1 MAELADGCTDR
12 DAVTYLRAGQH
23 SKNLMLLHALSKAAE
38 DEAPEDNGPQSRA
51 RAAFQAG
58 YRLLAQ
64 VQAERPDVVA
74 RVLSL
79 PHIGG
84 WAHDGLVRL
93 GRGLTPDFGY
103 LARVAAV
110 AALRAGVRFE
120 LDIWAGDGQVR
131 LPGLGGLRVKGPG
144 TATPGTATD
153 AEAHTVGETPG
164 SWIRLSSDGE
174 RLTTDSAIAPEWTA
188 TPLIRAVANERPWE
202 VLLETSDE
210 HLDRFSL
217 RPAPVYDAA
226 HLLRWLQCIQS
237 AWQVLARQRIWALD
251 AIADTVA
258 AIIPLAPH
266 HEGEF
271 ISETTPAAFGAIAT
285 TWPPDPVM
293 MAETLVHEYQHLKL
307 GALLDMVP
315 LLTPEGD
322 GTLVYAPWRQD
333 PRPAGGLLQGIYAHL
348 AVARFW
354 NAQRHLDG
362 SPDDLL
368 RAQVLYERWRPTV
381 EATCDTLLKLDDCL
395 TPEGVRFV
403 RALQEQG
410 RRLESGSP
418 VPDRARDMAE
428 EVALDHQLTWQLRH
442 ETVDPAALVTAST
455 AFLRREPLDRE
466 LVSAGRVEA
475 YTRPV
480 GGVARSRLLA
490 MRHLDPRRF
499 RDLRGSCEPPLSPAD
514 DLLLDGRASEAAQAY
529 RAEILSA
536 DSPVPH
542 SWVGLA
548 VAACRTAAPLPQE
561 AFATSL
567 PLLFEMHCRLADKGV
582 KSDPMDLAD
591 WLT

>member
-1 MAELADGCTDR
+1 MAPGAPTLISRHLIPPTAMAELADGCTDR
-12 DAVTYLRAGQH
+12 DAVSYLRAGQH
-23 SKNLMLLHALSKAAE
+23 SKNLMLLHALAKAAE
-38 DEAPEDNGPQSRA
+38 DKPEDNGPQSRA
-51 RAAFQAG
+51 RAAFLAG

-84 WAHDGLVRL
+84 WAHDGMVRL
-93 GRGLTPDFGY
+93 GRGLTPEFEY
-103 LARVAAV
+103 LARVAAA

-120 LDIWAGDGQVR
+120 
-131 LPGLGGLRVKGPG
+131 PGIGGFRVKAPG
-144 TATPGTATD
+144 TATGTLAAT
-153 AEAHTVGETPG
+153 AEENPG

-174 RLTTDSAIAPEWTA
+174 RLTTNSAIASEWTA
-188 TPLIRAVANERPWE
+188 TPLIRAVADEHPWE

-217 RPAPVYDAA
+217 RPAPVCDAA

-293 MAETLVHEYQHLKL
+293 MAETLIHEYQHLKL

-315 LLTPEGD
+315 LLTPDGG
-322 GTLVYAPWRQD
+322 GTLVYAPWRQN
-333 PRPAGGLLQGIYAHL
+333 PRPAAGLLQGIYAHL
-348 AVARFW
+348 AVVRFW
-354 NAQRHLDG
+354 NAQRHLG
-362 SPDDLL
+362 GTPDDLL
-368 RAQVLYERWRPTV
+368 RAQVLYERWRPT
-381 EATCDTLLKLDDCL
+381 
-395 TPEGVRFV
+395 
-403 RALQEQG
+403 
-410 RRLESGSP
+410 
-418 VPDRARDMAE
+418 
-428 EVALDHQLTWQLRH
+428 
-442 ETVDPAALVTAST
+442 
-455 AFLRREPLDRE
+455 
-466 LVSAGRVEA
+466 
-475 YTRPV
+475 
-480 GGVARSRLLA
+480 
-490 MRHLDPRRF
+490 
-499 RDLRGSCEPPLSPAD
+499 
-514 DLLLDGRASEAAQAY
+514 LDGRADEAGLAY

-536 DSPVPH
+536 ESPVPH

-548 VAACRTAAPLPQE
+548 VAARRVASPLLRA

-567 PLLFEMHCRLADKGV
+567 PLMFEVHCCLASKGV
-582 KSDPMDLAD
+582 KSDPMDLAA
-591 WLT
+591 WLR